1 MPKLTI
7 LRGISG
13 SGKSTEAKTMT
24 DNNYY
29 RVNRD
34 ELRPMLYS
42 GKWSGDKEK
51 VVVAAERAIVT
62 ALLESGKSVVV
73 DDTNLLDS
81 HRNMWKQIVEN
92 VNIKHKTNGTTP
104 VEFKVKEIRTSLV
117 ECILRDLLRK
127 GDKYI
132 GENVIQ
138 RQAMKSGMYNLQQTP
153 NSIVLCDI
161 DGTIANG
168 DHRVGLLKDK
178 KDRDRWLKYY
188 ALCKDDKPIQSIID
202 KLKEHKASGKDI
214 ILVSGRASEL
224 TLYQTQEWL
233 ARYDVP
239 FDRLLMRNKGDGRP
253 DVQVKTDILNEILLH
268 HPKESIYRI
277 YDDRPNIV
285 LNCWVKA
292 GLPVDC
298 VYKGEIVEC
307 FINHKDDCNDIG
319 KPISGRCIY
328 CGALEDF

>member
-1 MPKLTI
+1 
-7 LRGISG
+7 
-13 SGKSTEAKTMT
+13 MT
-24 DNNYY
+24 QTHNYY

-34 ELRPMLYS
+34 ELRLMMYT

-51 VVVAAERAIVT
+51 AIVAAERAMV
-62 ALLESGKSVVV
+62 AGLLEAGKSVVV
-73 DDTNLLDS
+73 DDTNLLES
-81 HRNMWKQIVEN
+81 HKNMWKQVVEN

-104 VEFKVKEIRTSLV
+104 VEFKVKEVRTSLD
-117 ECILRDLLRK
+117 ECIMRDLLRQ

-138 RQAMKSGMYNLQQTP
+138 HQAMKSGMYNLQQTP

-161 DGTIANG
+161 DGTIADG

-178 KDRDRWLKYY
+178 RDRDRWLKYY
-188 ALCKDDKPIQSIID
+188 ALCKEDSPIDSIID
-202 KLKEHKASGKDI
+202 LLREHKKAGQDI

-224 TLYQTQEWL
+224 TFLQTQEWL
-233 ARYDVP
+233 SKHDVP
-239 FDRLLMRNKGDGRP
+239 YDRILMRNKGDGRP
-253 DVQVKTDILNEILLH
+253 DVQVKADILNEILLY
-268 HPKESIYRI
+268 HPKESIAVI
-277 YDDRPNIV
+277 YDDRPSVV
-285 LNCWVKA
+285 LGTWAKA
-292 GLPVDC
+292 GMPVQC
-298 VYKGEIVEC
+298 VYKGEFVEC